1 MTDVPAPA
9 LPEAQQRHLHRAELA
24 RRAVSAVFL
33 VNGAL
38 FATWAVLIPSVRDRL
53 SLSEAQVG
61 LALLAIGLGSLVSM
75 PLTGGWTARFGSDR
89 VTRVLVVGCM
99 LSLALPFVM
108 PGLLTLA
115 LALALLGA
123 FNGALDVAMNAQ
135 GVTVE
140 KTLARPI
147 MSRLHAY
154 FSLGGVLGALLG
166 TLLVGRVPVLA
177 HVGLVV
183 GITTLAGVLAG
194 RLLMPDPPAAEADG
208 AVAAAPAPRA
218 PLSPAVL
225 LLGGLCFLG
234 MLSEGANY
242 DWGALY
248 FRDVLEVTGGG
259 VGLGYAAFVAAMTLG
274 RWFGDR
280 VRTRLGDEV
289 TVRGGALLTA
299 AGLGLALLVRDPL
312 LAALGFALSG
322 LGLSNVVPV
331 MYGLAGHAL
340 AGHGIARV
348 ATLGYAGFL
357 LGPPAIGLIA
367 GQVGLAAA
375 LGVALLGAAL
385 VAALGGWA
393 FALVRQGQEV
403 SAGGNSRA

>member
-1 MTDVPAPA
+1 MTDAPVSP
-9 LPEAQQRHLHRAELA
+9 LRQLHRAELA

-53 SLSEAQVG
+53 GLSEVQVG
-61 LALLAIGLGSLVSM
+61 LALLAIGLGSLISM

-89 VTRVLVVGCM
+89 VTRVTVVGCM
-99 LSLALPFVM
+99 LALALPFVM
-108 PGLLTLA
+108 PNLPGLA

-123 FNGALDVAMNAQ
+123 LNGSLDVAMNAQ

-140 KTLARPI
+140 KTLDRPI
-147 MSRLHAY
+147 LSRLHAY

-183 GITTLAGVLAG
+183 GVTTLAGLVAG
-194 RLLMPDPPAAEADG
+194 RLLLPDPPVKGTDG
-208 AVAAAPAPRA
+208 AGITPKARV

-225 LLGGLCFLG
+225 LLGALSFLG
-234 MLSEGANY
+234 MLAEGANY
-242 DWGALY
+242 DWVALY

-259 VGLGYAAFVAAMTLG
+259 VGLGYTAFVTAMTLG

-289 TVRGGALLTA
+289 TVRGGALVTA
-299 AGLGLALLVRDPL
+299 VGLGLALLTRDPWI
-312 LAALGFALSG
+312 AAAGFALSG

-340 AGHGIARV
+340 AGRGIAQV
-348 ATLGYAGFL
+348 ATIGYAGFL
-357 LGPPAIGLIA
+357 LGPPAIGFIA

-375 LGVALLGAAL
+375 LGVALLGAGL
-385 VAALGGWA
+385 VAALGGGA
-393 FALVRQGQEV
+393 FALVRRGQE
-403 SAGGNSRA
+403 AEAA

>member
-1 MTDVPAPA
+1 MPDAPA
-9 LPEAQQRHLHRAELA
+9 SSPPTPTAPPQFQRADLA

-53 SLSEAQVG
+53 GLSEVQVG

-75 PLTGGWTARFGSDR
+75 PLTGGWTARFGSHR
-89 VTRVLVVGCM
+89 VTRVAVVGCM
-99 LSLALPFVM
+99 LALALPFLM
-108 PGLLTLA
+108 PDLLTLIV
-115 LALALLGA
+115 ALALLGA
-123 FNGALDVAMNAQ
+123 LNGALDVAMNAQ

-140 KTLARPI
+140 KALTRPI
-147 MSRLHAY
+147 LSRLHAY

-166 TLLVGRVPVLA
+166 AALVGRVPILA

-183 GITTLAGVLAG
+183 GVTTLAGLIAG
-194 RLLMPDPPAAEADG
+194 RLLLPDPPAEGAD
-208 AVAAAPAPRA
+208 PAGKFPEFQSRA

-234 MLSEGANY
+234 MLAEGANY
-242 DWGALY
+242 DWAALY

-259 VGLGYAAFVAAMTLG
+259 VGLGYTAFVAAMTLG

-299 AGLGLALLVRDPL
+299 LGLGAALLVRDPW
-312 LAALGFALSG
+312 LAAAGFALSG

-340 AGHGIARV
+340 AGRGIAQV
-348 ATLGYAGFL
+348 ATIGYAGFL
-357 LGPPAIGLIA
+357 LGPPAIGFIA

-375 LGVALLGAAL
+375 LGVALAGAAL

-393 FALVRQGQEV
+393 FGLVRRGQG
-403 SAGGNSRA
+403 AGAAQRT